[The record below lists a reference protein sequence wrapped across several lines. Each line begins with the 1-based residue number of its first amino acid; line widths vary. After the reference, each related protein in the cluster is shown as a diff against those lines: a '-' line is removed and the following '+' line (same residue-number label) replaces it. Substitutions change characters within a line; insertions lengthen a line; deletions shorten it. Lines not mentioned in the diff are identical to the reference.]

1 MHAYMVVEVEV
12 VVVRMMVSLMGSL
25 QPLGIKENGH
35 MDISYV
41 REEILIKLSFHKAY
55 IFKRL

>member
-35 MDISYV
+35 MEISYI
-41 REEILIKLSFHKAY
+41 REEILLKLSFHKA
-55 IFKRL
+55 FTFQRP